1 MDPKFSPAF
10 VGALML
16 AVVVLMI
23 VAIAAEQWRRRR
35 DRSDGVLLAWD
46 DLRLTPTHL
55 IVGSRRD
62 ARRIPLTGLSARVDF
77 AATPGRAGRDDSV
90 HLVIENAG
98 HDIRRSQPYSYG
110 SSGNA
115 QMFAIKF
122 NALSGHDAPAPHLPS
137 IRPDDGFG
145 GPADRLAA

>member
-1 MDPKFSPAF
+1 MDPKFSPALIGIL
-10 VGALML
+10 VL
-16 AVVVLMI
+16 AVVFLMA
-23 VAIAAEQWRRRR
+23 VAFVAEQWRRRQ
-35 DRSDGVLLAWD
+35 DRADGVLMAWD

-62 ARRIPLTGLSARVDF
+62 APRIPLAGLSAKVDF
-77 AATPGRAGRDDSV
+77 ATAPTRAGDDDSV
-90 HLVIENAG
+90 QLIIENAG
-98 HDIRRSQPYSYG
+98 LDIRRSQPYSYG

-122 NALSGHDAPAPHLPS
+122 NALSGHDAPAPHLPR
-137 IRPDDGFG
+137 IRPEDGFG

>member
-1 MDPKFSPAF
+1 
-10 VGALML
+10 
-16 AVVVLMI
+16 
-23 VAIAAEQWRRRR
+23 
-35 DRSDGVLLAWD
+35 VLLTWD

-55 IVGSRRD
+55 IVGSRRV
-62 ARRIPLTGLSARVDF
+62 ARRIPLSGLTAKVDF
-77 AATPGRAGRDDSV
+77 AATPGQADDDSV
-90 HLVIENAG
+90 HLIIENAG

-122 NALSGHDAPAPHLPS
+122 NALSGHDAPAPHLPGT
-137 IRPDDGFG
+137 RPDDGYG

>member
-10 VGALML
+10 IGAMVLV
-16 AVVVLMI
+16 VVVLMAAAI
-23 VAIAAEQWRRRR
+23 VAEQWRRRR

-62 ARRIPLTGLSARVDF
+62 AECIPLAGLSAKVDF
-77 AATPGRAGRDDSV
+77 TEADGDDLVVLIIDDAGR
-90 HLVIENAG
+90 E
-98 HDIRRSQPYSYG
+98 IRRSQPYSYG

-122 NALSGHDAPAPHLPS
+122 NALSGHDAPAPHLPRV
-137 IRPDDGFG
+137 RPDDRFA
-145 GPADRLAA
+145 GPPDRLAA